1 LTPDEPQ
8 ELVMQN
14 ADGRTPALA
23 RLAEFLRRWC
33 FWLLVGCY
41 AAAALCPTPGRSMR
55 LWQWSLPGIAHADL
69 TLPLLLLALLLFC
82 AALQTNLAQIRSLG
96 ARPWAL
102 LLATFLVWLAPALLV
117 LVAGATVPALV
128 DEKAAAGLL
137 VGLALVASMPV
148 ANSSVGWT
156 QLARGNLAI
165 GLALVLV
172 TIFVCPWVTPRVL
185 GLLQST
191 LSQPDRTAFQTLI
204 DNFSGTFF
212 IVWVILPTVAGLACR
227 YALGE
232 ERVAATASL
241 VKVASVASLLLLNYV
256 NAALALP
263 EVIGQSS
270 PVLLLTT
277 VVLAAAISAIGLAA
291 GWMLSVL
298 MRLEPDIRSALMF
311 GLGMKHTGLAL
322 LLAGAALA
330 EERVAILIIVLA
342 TLAQH
347 VLAGLI
353 EWRLQP
359 PPS

>member
-1 LTPDEPQ
+1 
-8 ELVMQN
+8 MQS
-14 ADGRTPALA
+14 ADGRYPALK
-23 RLAEFLRRWC
+23 RLAEFLQRRC
-33 FWLLVGCY
+33 FWLLIACY
-41 AAAALCPTPGRSMR
+41 AAAALWPTPGRAMR
-55 LWQWSLPGIAHADL
+55 LWQWPLPGISNADI
-69 TLPLLLLALLLFC
+69 TLPLMLLALLLFC
-82 AALQTNLAQIRSLG
+82 AALQTNLTQIRSLG

-102 LLATFLVWLAPALLV
+102 FWATLTVWMAPALLV
-117 LVAGATVPALV
+117 LVAGASVPALV
-128 DEKAAAGLL
+128 DDKSAAGLL

-156 QLARGNLAI
+156 QLAGGNLAL

-191 LSQPDRTAFQTLI
+191 LSQPDRTSFQTLI

-232 ERVAATASL
+232 QRVAAARGWITL
-241 VKVASVASLLLLNYV
+241 ASVASLLMLNYV

-263 EVIGQSS
+263 EVVQQSS
-270 PVLLLTT
+270 LVLLLTT
-277 VVLAAAISAIGLAA
+277 GALAAAISAIGLAA
-291 GWMLSVL
+291 GWALARL
-298 MRLEPDIRSALMF
+298 MRLESDTRSALMF

-330 EERVAILIIVLA
+330 EVRIVILMIVLA

-347 VLAGLI
+347 ALAGFV
-353 EWRLQP
+353 EWRLQGALEP
-359 PPS
+359 TEVKP